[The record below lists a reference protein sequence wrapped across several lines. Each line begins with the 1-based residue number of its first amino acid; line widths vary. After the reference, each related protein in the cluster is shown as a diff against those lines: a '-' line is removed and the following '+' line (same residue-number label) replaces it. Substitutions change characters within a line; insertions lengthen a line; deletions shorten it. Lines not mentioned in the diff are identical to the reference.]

1 MNDEMPEML
10 TLGEAVAY
18 VGISRATLWRMIQR
32 GELHTKVNALDRRQ
46 RLVPK
51 EKLDRLLAE
60 GRRKTREE

>member
-1 MNDEMPEML
+1 MSDEMPEML

-32 GELHTKVNALDRRQ
+32 GELHTKVNVLDRRQ

-51 EKLDRLLAE
+51 EELDRLLAE
-60 GRRKTREE
+60 GRRKTHEE